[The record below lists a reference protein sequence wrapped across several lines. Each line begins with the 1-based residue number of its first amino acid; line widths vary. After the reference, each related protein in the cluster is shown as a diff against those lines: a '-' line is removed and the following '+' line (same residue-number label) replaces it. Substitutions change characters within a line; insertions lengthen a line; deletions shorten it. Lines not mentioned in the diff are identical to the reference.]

1 MTDKII
7 RVKIDAGDSAAQ
19 INQLD
24 KSMVGL
30 GADADKAVSSL
41 NSAGKTIQAFGVRLS
56 EADIAL
62 GRFIDKNG
70 RVHEATGQFV
80 SGFLASG
87 QAVKDFAAQVT
98 AAGGVN
104 TKLTETAKGVK
115 DALGGTSQGLAGF
128 GRQAGQAGIQLQ
140 QFVGQVQGGVS
151 PLVALS
157 QQAADLGYV
166 LGFPL
171 LGAVVGI
178 AAAVGGPLIS
188 SFITAGDES
197 DKLKDKLDDLQKK
210 IADLDAE
217 SKKAFTQVELG
228 KLNTEYD
235 KQREKVDAL
244 RQEAARMNEELKNA
258 SGPAQERLA
267 VRLTN
272 TNQAIADGE
281 KKLKDYSTQ
290 MDAVSKVIN
299 ESLADGQNNAIDKTA
314 NLTQQLEL
322 QQIALKQGELAA
334 LLQAAAIQTGADSVE
349 NLDAKIKA
357 LIISNYELE
366 QAQKAQKES
375 QAALTAEINAE
386 AAAWAKQGEQ
396 EQRNAERARRDQER
410 IDQRLANMRLETQ
423 TMASEAALQKAVR
436 DEVFTQEEADL
447 AARTSARLLAATT
460 EYQQLMEL
468 DNISNAQKIEA
479 KIAYE
484 EQIAAINAEY
494 AQRGYDLE
502 VSRQMM
508 ATETAQRIRD
518 ANLQAMSSGVSILE
532 TFLGRSN
539 AIVKAAR
546 IAMGAYQAF
555 SIYASSTAAAAAALA
570 PPPLGLGPI
579 AGAGLAA
586 SIKTAGSV
594 SAAAVLASSVAS
606 TFSGGGGSA
615 SFGGGS
621 IATSAPTLPTTP
633 QAAAQVGSF
642 EISGLSALTDEL
654 RRRDPDEQLPVAF
667 VRRIV
672 ASLDSVQRLQG
683 A

>member
-30 GADADKAVSSL
+30 GTAVDKTTAEINQLNQVNTQTTKTAQAVS
-41 NSAGKTIQAFGVRLS
+41 Q
-56 EADIAL
+56 AL
-62 GRFIDKNG
+62 G
-70 RVHEATGQFV
+70 
-80 SGFLASG
+80 S
-87 QAVKDFAAQVT
+87 
-98 AAGGVN
+98 
-104 TKLTETAKGVK
+104 
-115 DALGGTSQGLAGF
+115 TSQGLAGF

-178 AAAVGGPLIS
+178 AAAIGGPLIS
-188 SFITAGDES
+188 SFITAGNES
-197 DKLKDKLDDLQKK
+197 EDLKKKLDGLQKS

-244 RQEAARMNEELKNA
+244 RQEAARLNDELKNA

-281 KKLKDYSTQ
+281 EKLKGYVKQIEDT
-290 MDAVSKVIN
+290 ARVIN
-299 ESLADGQNNAIDKTA
+299 ESLAEGQNDAIDKTS

-334 LLQAAAIQTGADSVE
+334 LLQAAAWQTGADSIE
-349 NLDAKIKA
+349 TLDAKIKG

-366 QAQKAQKES
+366 QAQKAQKEA

-386 AAAWAKQGEQ
+386 SAAWNKQNEQ
-396 EQRNAERARRDQER
+396 DQRNAERARRDQER
-410 IDQRLANMRLETQ
+410 IDQRIANMRLETQ

-436 DEVFTQEEADL
+436 DEAFTQEEADL
-447 AARTSARLLAATT
+447 AAQTSARLLRATT
-460 EYQQLMEL
+460 EYQQLIEL
-468 DNISNAQKIEA
+468 DNISKEQKKQADIEYQEQILAINDQYAQAQLQLKQRAWMQELSAQQSAANAAVQLISAFGSKSFQAQKN
-479 KIAYE
+479 
-484 EQIAAINAEY
+484 AAI
-494 AQRGYDLE
+494 
-502 VSRQMM
+502 
-508 ATETAQRIRD
+508 ATSVVNITAGVAKALNNPYP
-518 ANLQAMSSGVSILE
+518 ANLA
-532 TFLGRSN
+532 F
-539 AIVKAAR
+539 AA
-546 IAMGAYQAF
+546 QV
-555 SIYASSTAAAAAALA
+555 AAEGAAL
-570 PPPLGLGPI
+570 I
-579 AGAGLAA
+579 
-586 SIKTAGSV
+586 STIKSTNISGGG
-594 SAAAVLASSVAS
+594 SVAS
-606 TFSGGGGSA
+606 VSSA
-615 SFGGGS
+615 S
-621 IATSAPTLPTTP
+621 PTLPTTP
-633 QAAAQVGSF
+633 QSAPTVGAF
-642 EISGLSALTDEL
+642 EIAGLSDLATQLSRLDN
-654 RRRDPDEQLPVAF
+654 DDVLPVAF
-667 VRRIV
+667 TKRIV
-672 ASLDSVQRLQG
+672 SSLESVQRLQG

>member
-1 MTDKII
+1 VTDKII

-30 GADADKAVSSL
+30 GTSADKTTAEINQL
-41 NSAGKTIQAFGVRLS
+41 NQINTQTTKTA
-56 EADIAL
+56 
-62 GRFIDKNG
+62 
-70 RVHEATGQFV
+70 
-80 SGFLASG
+80 
-87 QAVKDFAAQVT
+87 QAVNQ
-98 AAGGVN
+98 
-104 TKLTETAKGVK
+104 
-115 DALGGTSQGLAGF
+115 ALGGTSQGLAGF

-178 AAAVGGPLIS
+178 AAAIGGPLIS

-210 IADLDAE
+210 IADLDSE

-235 KQREKVDAL
+235 KQLEKIQAL
-244 RQEAARMNEELKNA
+244 RQESARLTDELKNA

-267 VRLTN
+267 TQLT
-272 TNQAIADGE
+272 AVGE
-281 KKLKDYSTQ
+281 ATRKAEKELKTIKTTIDDTSRT
-290 MDAVSKVIN
+290 IN
-299 ESLADGQNNAIDKTA
+299 ESLVDGQNNAIDKTA

-386 AAAWAKQGEQ
+386 AAAWAKQSEQ
-396 EQRNAERARRDQER
+396 DQRNAERARRDQER

-423 TMASEAALQKAVR
+423 TMASETELQRGVMEGR
-436 DEVFTQEEADL
+436 FTEEQ
-447 AARTSARLLAATT
+447 ARLAQETAYRIMAATN
-460 EYQQLMEL
+460 EYQQLLEI
-468 DNISNAQKIEA
+468 DNISNEQRLAAEQSYQDRLYAINESAAQKKKQLQE
-479 KIAYE
+479 YE
-484 EQIAAINAEY
+484 SKTRLMQMGQLGNSLMSLGQGQSKSIFETGKKLALAQAVVALPAAVMESYKNGG
-494 AQRGYDLE
+494 GYPWGL
-502 VSRQMM
+502 
-508 ATETAQRIRD
+508 AP
-518 ANLQAMSSGVSILE
+518 
-532 TFLGRSN
+532 
-539 AIVKAAR
+539 
-546 IAMGAYQAF
+546 
-555 SIYASSTAAAAAALA
+555 AAAMLA
-570 PPPLGLGPI
+570 TGLKNI
-579 AGAGLAA
+579 Q
-586 SIKTAGSV
+586 SIKSTSFDGGGGGASV
-594 SAAAVLASSVAS
+594 GSAAAMS
-606 TFSGGGGSA
+606 T
-615 SFGGGS
+615 
-621 IATSAPTLPTTP
+621 PTLPTTP
-633 QAAAQVGSF
+633 QAAPNVGAF
-642 EISGLSALTDEL
+642 EIRGLTQLSDQLSRLDNDEV
-654 RRRDPDEQLPVAF
+654 LPVSF
-667 VRRIV
+667 TKRLV

>member
-30 GADADKAVSSL
+30 GTSADKTTAEINQL
-41 NSAGKTIQAFGVRLS
+41 NQINTQTTKTA
-56 EADIAL
+56 
-62 GRFIDKNG
+62 
-70 RVHEATGQFV
+70 
-80 SGFLASG
+80 
-87 QAVKDFAAQVT
+87 QAVNQ
-98 AAGGVN
+98 
-104 TKLTETAKGVK
+104 
-115 DALGGTSQGLAGF
+115 ALGGTSQGLAGF

-178 AAAVGGPLIS
+178 AAAIGGPLIS
-188 SFITAGDES
+188 SFITAGNES
-197 DKLKDKLDDLQKK
+197 DNLKDKLDDLQKK

-228 KLNTEYD
+228 KLNVAYD
-235 KQREKVDAL
+235 KQLEKIQAL
-244 RQEAARMNEELKNA
+244 RQESARLTDELKNA

-267 VRLTN
+267 AQLT
-272 TNQAIADGE
+272 AVGE
-281 KKLKDYSTQ
+281 ATRKAEKELKTIKTTIDDTGRT
-290 MDAVSKVIN
+290 IN
-299 ESLADGQNNAIDKTA
+299 ESLVDGQNNAVDKTA

-672 ASLDSVQRLQG
+672 ASLESVQRLQG

>member
-30 GADADKAVSSL
+30 GADADKTVSSL

-178 AAAVGGPLIS
+178 AAAIGGPLIS

-228 KLNTEYD
+228 KLNVAYD
-235 KQREKVDAL
+235 KQLEKIQAL
-244 RQEAARMNEELKNA
+244 RQESARLTDELKNA

-267 VRLTN
+267 TQLT
-272 TNQAIADGE
+272 AVGE
-281 KKLKDYSTQ
+281 ATRKAEKELKTIKTTIDDTSRT
-290 MDAVSKVIN
+290 IN
-299 ESLADGQNNAIDKTA
+299 ESLVDGQNNAIDKTA

-366 QAQKAQKES
+366 QAQKAQREA

-386 AAAWAKQGEQ
+386 AAAWAKQSEQ
-396 EQRNAERARRDQER
+396 DQRNAERARRDQER

-423 TMASEAALQKAVR
+423 TMASETELQRGVMEGR
-436 DEVFTQEEADL
+436 FTEEQ
-447 AARTSARLLAATT
+447 ARLAQETAYRIMAATN
-460 EYQQLMEL
+460 EYQQLLEI
-468 DNISNAQKIEA
+468 DNISNEQRLAAEQSYQDRLYAINESAAQKKKQLQE
-479 KIAYE
+479 YE
-484 EQIAAINAEY
+484 SKTRLMQMGQLGNSLMSLGQGQSKSIFETGKKLALAQAVVALPAAVMESYKNGG
-494 AQRGYDLE
+494 GYPWGL
-502 VSRQMM
+502 
-508 ATETAQRIRD
+508 AP
-518 ANLQAMSSGVSILE
+518 
-532 TFLGRSN
+532 
-539 AIVKAAR
+539 
-546 IAMGAYQAF
+546 
-555 SIYASSTAAAAAALA
+555 AAAMLA
-570 PPPLGLGPI
+570 TGLKNI
-579 AGAGLAA
+579 Q
-586 SIKTAGSV
+586 SIKSTSFDGGGGGASV
-594 SAAAVLASSVAS
+594 GSAAAMS
-606 TFSGGGGSA
+606 T
-615 SFGGGS
+615 
-621 IATSAPTLPTTP
+621 PTLPTTP
-633 QAAAQVGSF
+633 QAAPNVGAF
-642 EISGLSALTDEL
+642 EIRGLTQLSDQLSRLDNDEV
-654 RRRDPDEQLPVAF
+654 LPVSF
-667 VRRIV
+667 TKRLV

>member
-30 GADADKAVSSL
+30 GQS
-41 NSAGKTIQAFGVRLS
+41 
-56 EADIAL
+56 ADIATKE
-62 GRFIDKNG
+62 IDQLNG
-70 RVHEATGQFV
+70 INT
-80 SGFLASG
+80 
-87 QAVKDFAAQVT
+87 QVT
-98 AAGGVN
+98 K
-104 TKLTETAKGVK
+104 T
-115 DALGGTSQGLAGF
+115 
-128 GRQAGQAGIQLQ
+128 
-140 QFVGQVQGGVS
+140 
-151 PLVALS
+151 
-157 QQAADLGYV
+157 
-166 LGFPL
+166 
-171 LGAVVGI
+171 
-178 AAAVGGPLIS
+178 AAAVSQATGRMGQVAQQAGYQIQDFANQVAGGQSAMLAFGQQAPQLFSTFGVGGAVFGAIIAVS
-188 SFITAGDES
+188 AAIGGTLVNAIKTAKNEANE
-197 DKLKDKLDDLQKK
+197 LPPAIKK
-210 IADLDAE
+210 FAEELEKKFSAVDQANRADLAR
-217 SKKAFTQVELG
+217 VEIG
-228 KLNTEYD
+228 KLNTEY
-235 KQREKVDAL
+235 EKSVEAL
-244 RQEAARMNEELKNA
+244 KRLKDEEKDLAIYGAASKYVKSGEQLTKAIYENSLAIKDQAANVEDLK
-258 SGPAQERLA
+258 
-267 VRLTN
+267 
-272 TNQAIADGE
+272 
-281 KKLKDYSTQ
+281 KKLSLVNDISQQGLGTTSLDQ
-290 MDAVSKVIN
+290 LS
-299 ESLADGQNNAIDKTA
+299 ESSVKAADDSEQ
-314 NLTQQLEL
+314 LTQQLKLQIIALEQGEKAAVLQATAWRLGKESISEL
-322 QQIALKQGELAA
+322 DAATVQQINRIYQLK
-334 LLQAAAIQTGADSVE
+334 
-349 NLDAKIKA
+349 DAQ
-357 LIISNYELE
+357 E
-366 QAQKAQKES
+366 AQKES

-386 AAAWAKQGEQ
+386 AAAWAKQSEQ
-396 EQRNAERARRDQER
+396 DQRNAERARRDQER

-672 ASLDSVQRLQG
+672 ASLESVQRLQG